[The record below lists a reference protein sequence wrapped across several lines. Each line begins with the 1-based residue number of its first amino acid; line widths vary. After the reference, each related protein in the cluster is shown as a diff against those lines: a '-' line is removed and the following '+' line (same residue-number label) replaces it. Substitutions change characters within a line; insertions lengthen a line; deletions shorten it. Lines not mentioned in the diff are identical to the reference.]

1 MGFKKIKTIVSKL
14 SKQEKSQFDS
24 FLDSPFFNPH
34 EKNKRLFHALLPYL
48 NENSDKKPP
57 LKEIAESCG
66 LRPDNSSLS
75 VYMSKLLALVEEFLV
90 QRELRRETAT
100 RQCLLMQGLA
110 GIECQAMAYNC
121 LSSKQTSPKKE
132 STKSLLDD
140 FLLKNTHLAASETV
154 QNVKQLSHSY
164 DGIAI
169 DLNVFYLSRILKAYC
184 SKLSIKNVY
193 GLGED
198 LDESEFLINLS
209 KNLIAGQHPLS
220 QLYGHAMLLVKDATE
235 ENFQKLSDILDKFQH
250 EIERSDL
257 SILYLIA
264 LNYCIRQTRSG
275 KSNQDILFS
284 IISKMIENNALY
296 EGRYLP
302 ANRMSNIVA
311 IVCELKKF
319 DWCEIFVK
327 EHYQYVHPDF
337 RQDAY
342 TFNMGAILFNQKR
355 FEEAHG
361 MLIKTE
367 IKDLHYEVSRRTI
380 LLKIFY
386 ELNEELA
393 LVNHAE
399 SYKAFIRKNKSFQKE
414 NKQSVINFINMTL
427 GLYKLKHRYS
437 KTTKEKFTKKINDQT
452 AIFSKKWLLQKL
464 DEIK

>member
-34 EKNKRLFHALLPYL
+34 EKNKQLYHALLPYL

-57 LKEIAESCG
+57 LKEIAQSCG

-100 RQCLLMQGLA
+100 RKCLLMQGFA
-110 GIECQAMAYNC
+110 GIECQAMAYSY
-121 LSSKQTSPKKE
+121 LSNEKTSPKKQ

-140 FLLKNTHLAASETV
+140 FLLKNSHLQASQTV
-154 QNVKQLSHSY
+154 QNVKQISY
-164 DGIAI
+164 TYDEVVRS
-169 DLNVFYLSRILKAYC
+169 LNTFYLSRILKAYC
-184 SKLSIKNVY
+184 SKISAKNIY
-193 GLGED
+193 GLGEE
-198 LDESEFLINLS
+198 LDESNYLIDLSENLA
-209 KNLIAGQHPLS
+209 AGQHPLS
-220 QLYGHAMLLVKDATE
+220 QLYGHAMLLVKDAS
-235 ENFQKLSDILDKFQH
+235 ENNFYKLSVILDKFH
-250 EIERSDL
+250 HKIERSDL

-275 KSNQDILFS
+275 KSNQDTLFI
-284 IISKMIENNALY
+284 IISKMVENNALY

-302 ANRMSNIVA
+302 ADRMRNIVA
-311 IVCELKKF
+311 IVCDLKKF
-319 DWCEIFVK
+319 DWCETFVK
-327 EHYQYVHPDF
+327 KHYHHVHPDF
-337 RQDAY
+337 REDAY

-355 FEEAHG
+355 FEEAHE

-367 IKDLHYEVSRRTI
+367 IKDLHYEISRRTI

-414 NKQSVINFINMTL
+414 NKKSVINFINMTV
-427 GLYKLKHRYS
+427 GLYKSKHRYS
-437 KTTKEKFTKKINDQT
+437 KTSKEKFAKKINDQT